1 MARVDEIAPDVYRIC
16 TYAKSFNLQFCQ
28 FLVDDDEPLLYHAGM
43 SRMFEGVRD
52 AVATVI
58 DPKTVRWIAFSH
70 FEADECGALNDWLE
84 VAPDAEAM
92 CGVCGA
98 EVSVSD
104 FANRP
109 PRALADGETF
119 STGSRRW
126 RFINTPQVP
135 HAWDAGHLFEETQ
148 RTLFCSDL
156 LNHEGDVA
164 PLTEDDVVG
173 PMCEMLVG
181 YDGTPFADYFPYTA
195 KTEAHLRRLADLEP
209 ELCATMHGSSYW
221 GDGRGAIEEMAQML
235 RETLR
240 PQPD

>member
-1 MARVDEIAPDVYRIC
+1 
-16 TYAKSFNLQFCQ
+16 
-28 FLVDDDEPLLYHAGM
+28 LYHLAAQQPKHDLVCVSALDVLVLAQLPLHPEAKLVIEIQHRRVARRG
-43 SRMFEGVRD
+43 F
-52 AVATVI
+52 AVQAVQVHEI
-58 DPKTVRWIAFSH
+58 
-70 FEADECGALNDWLE
+70 ECVLDQKLHGTCANALT
-84 VAPDAEAM
+84 
-92 CGVCGA
+92 A